1 MWDKPASRVTLD
13 DAMETY
19 YQELCLVARRHGHAQ
34 PVANDIVHDLYVRL
48 TGKPKVLEGRAS
60 IRTFLMRA
68 CINLGIDRFRRE
80 RLERR
85 LFSGTELEA
94 MSVAADIPDAEALAD
109 RQYRL
114 GLLHKAILEM
124 SVERRRVFL
133 ASCIAN
139 LTSDEIAAR
148 SGISRNMVDRHLR
161 KAYLHSLS
169 RLEDTL

>member
-80 RLERR
+80 KLERR

-114 GLLHKAILEM
+114 DVLHKTILEM

-139 LTSDEIAAR
+139 LTSDEIAVR

-161 KAYLHSLS
+161 KAYLHCLT